1 MCVWGPSHRQ
11 PRTDLAVEAGQ
22 GRAERNV
29 LMLQVIAGHN
39 PGDPGSADE
48 PVPVDAAGGIHAR
61 GGDHHVDIREAH
73 TPPPG
78 ERGAPACP
86 RRVATGAA
94 PPPGGYPPA
103 PPRGGRPPRSRTIG
117 A

>member
-22 GRAERNV
+22 GRAERNA

-61 GGDHHVDIREAH
+61 GGDHHVDIREGHRHPVAELEA
-73 TPPPG
+73 PAYRPKVANGAERRPG
-78 ERGAPACP
+78 E
-86 RRVATGAA
+86 
-94 PPPGGYPPA
+94 
-103 PPRGGRPPRSRTIG
+103 
-117 A
+117 